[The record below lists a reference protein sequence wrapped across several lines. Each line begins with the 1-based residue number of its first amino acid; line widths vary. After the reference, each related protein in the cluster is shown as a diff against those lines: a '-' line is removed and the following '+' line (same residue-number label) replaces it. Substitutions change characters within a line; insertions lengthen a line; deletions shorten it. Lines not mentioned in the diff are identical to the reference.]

1 MVRWSLLSSEEAV
14 RTRASMSE
22 YLDSLSQ
29 SRSGQSLDRRQPDVT
44 RTREMVRAAR
54 RFVVYMRYV
63 ISR

>member
-1 MVRWSLLSSEEAV
+1 
-14 RTRASMSE
+14 MSE